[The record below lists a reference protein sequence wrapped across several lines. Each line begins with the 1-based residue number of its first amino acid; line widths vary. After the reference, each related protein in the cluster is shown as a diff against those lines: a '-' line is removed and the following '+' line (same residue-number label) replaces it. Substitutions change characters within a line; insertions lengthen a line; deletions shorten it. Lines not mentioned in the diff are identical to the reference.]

1 MCRLFGFR
9 SVIRSQVHR
18 SLVSAENAL
27 SVQSERHPDGW
38 GVAYY
43 VGGAPHLIKSADTA
57 VSDRLFHRVSG
68 IVSSE
73 TVLAHLRK
81 ATQGR
86 LSPVNAHPFQYGRWV
101 FAHNGNVAGFTDLRD
116 ELMASVHPEMRRW
129 ILGETDSELLFYLL
143 LTRMRERHEL
153 HAPDYPATEVARAVQ
168 EVVHEVTSLTGG
180 LSSDLSLGSDGT
192 YLTFLLTNGATLV
205 AHHGGMPLYYS
216 TWKRRCPERDLCPS
230 FGPSCEAAAPN
241 GVVNHL
247 IFSSEPLQGENV
259 WLDMD
264 VGQIIAIDHRMRVHM
279 CGHSSAPSVMI

>member
-18 SLVSAENAL
+18 SLMSAENAL

-57 VSDRLFHRVSG
+57 VSDRLFQRVSG

-81 ATQGR
+81 ATQGA

-101 FAHNGNVAGFTDLRD
+101 FAHNGNVAGFGDLR
-116 ELMASVHPEMRRW
+116 ETLLERVHPDLRRW

-143 LTRMRERHEL
+143 LSRMAERHALHGREYPSDEL
-153 HAPDYPATEVARAVQ
+153 ARAAQ
-168 EVVHEVTSLTGG
+168 EVVLEVTALTGG
-180 LSSDLSLGSDGT
+180 LNSDLELGVDGT
-192 YLTFLLTNGATLV
+192 YLTFLLTNGETLI
-205 AHHGGMPLYYS
+205 AHQGGMPLYYS
-216 TWKRRCPERDLCPS
+216 TWKRLCPERETCPS
-230 FGPSCEAAAPN
+230 FGASCEAQSRT

-259 WLDMD
+259 WLEMEI
-264 VGQIIAIDHRMRVHM
+264 GQMIAIDHRMRLHM
-279 CGHSSAPSVMI
+279 CGHSSAHSAMI